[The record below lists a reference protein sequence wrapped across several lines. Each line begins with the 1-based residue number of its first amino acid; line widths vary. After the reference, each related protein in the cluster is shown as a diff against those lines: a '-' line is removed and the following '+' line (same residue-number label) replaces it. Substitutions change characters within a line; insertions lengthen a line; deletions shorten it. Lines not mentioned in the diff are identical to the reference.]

1 VTRKSIFLMGIV
13 LVIFL
18 FFVVGC
24 AVNIKQERETISSSI
39 EARVGK
45 SLPPISK
52 DQPFQLPVDVT
63 LEDGLSEEEAIAIA
77 LWNNAQFQA
86 DLVRLKLAKADLAE
100 ARMIKN
106 PVLSLLFPVGPK
118 QLEAALN
125 LPIEILWQ
133 RPNRIAFA
141 KLNTDQV
148 TENLI
153 QNGLSLVQ
161 DVLTAYADL
170 VLAEQRAEIMK
181 EEAGIQA
188 EIASIAGSRLRVG
201 DISELEATAIRLEA
215 LRTEE
220 NSINFIN
227 QAMIQNLRLKTLL
240 GMVAVT
246 DKEISLQPGY
256 VEYEETIL
264 VNELV
269 NLAYTARSDLKAAE
283 IAIEAAGK
291 RLGWERSKIVNLT
304 AVLDANAEGKEGFE
318 MGPGMQV
325 ELPIL
330 SWNKGGRA
338 RAAAQME
345 QAAKQYLA
353 TRNQISCEIR
363 EAYQNYL
370 SAHQILT
377 LLRNKSVPQAQ
388 QASQNAEK
396 AYLVGEISYLEYLE
410 FKRQLLSSRLREAE
424 AIANMRRAEA
434 QLRYSVGF
442 QPMKLDEE

>member
-1 VTRKSIFLMGIV
+1 VTRKSIFPMGIV

-52 DQPFQLPVDVT
+52 DQSFQLPEDVKM
-63 LEDGLSEEEAIAIA
+63 EDGLSEEEAIAIA

-86 DLVRLKLAKADLAE
+86 DLVRLRLAKADLAD

-141 KLNTDQV
+141 RLNTDQV

-201 DISELEATAIRLEA
+201 DISEMEATAIRLEA

-227 QAMIQNLRLKTLL
+227 QAKIQNLRLKTLL
-240 GMVAVT
+240 GMISASE
-246 DKEISLQPGY
+246 EISLQPGLL
-256 VEYEETIL
+256 EYEETMP
-264 VNELV
+264 VDELLK
-269 NLAYTARSDLKAAE
+269 LAYAARPDLRAAE

-291 RLGWERSKIVNLT
+291 RLGWERSKIFNLIG
-304 AVLDANAEGKEGFE
+304 VLDANGQGKEGFE
-318 MGPGMQV
+318 MGPGMQLEV
-325 ELPIL
+325 PLL
-330 SWNKGGRA
+330 NWNKGGRT

-345 QAAKQYLA
+345 QATKQYLA
-353 TRNQISCEIR
+353 TKDQISGEVQ
-363 EAYQNYL
+363 EAYHNYM

-377 LLRNKSVPQAQ
+377 LLRNKSVPDAQ
-388 QASQNAEK
+388 QASENAEK
-396 AYLVGEISYLEYLE
+396 AYSIGEISYLEFLQ
-410 FKRQLLSSRLREAE
+410 FQRQLLDSRLREAE
-424 AIANMRRAEA
+424 AAANMQKAGA
-434 QLRYSVGF
+434 QLRYSIGF
-442 QPMKLDEE
+442 KPMKVEEK

>member
-1 VTRKSIFLMGIV
+1 MTRKSIFPMGIV

-52 DQPFQLPVDVT
+52 DQSFQLPEDVKM
-63 LEDGLSEEEAIAIA
+63 EDGLSEEEAIAIA

-86 DLVRLKLAKADLAE
+86 DLVRLRLAKADLAD

-141 KLNTDQV
+141 RLNTDQV

-201 DISELEATAIRLEA
+201 DISEMEATAIRLEA

-227 QAMIQNLRLKTLL
+227 QAKIQNLRLKTLL
-240 GMVAVT
+240 GMISASE
-246 DKEISLQPGY
+246 EISLQPGLL
-256 VEYEETIL
+256 EYEETMP
-264 VNELV
+264 VDELLK
-269 NLAYTARSDLKAAE
+269 LAYAARPDLRAAE

-291 RLGWERSKIVNLT
+291 RLGWERSKIFNLIG
-304 AVLDANAEGKEGFE
+304 VLDANGQGKEGFE
-318 MGPGMQV
+318 MGPGMQLEV
-325 ELPIL
+325 PLL
-330 SWNKGGRA
+330 NWNKGGRT

-345 QAAKQYLA
+345 QATKQYLA
-353 TRNQISCEIR
+353 TKDQISGEVQ
-363 EAYQNYL
+363 EAYHNYM

-377 LLRNKSVPQAQ
+377 LLRNKSVPDAQ
-388 QASQNAEK
+388 QASENAEK
-396 AYLVGEISYLEYLE
+396 AYSIGEISYLEFLQ
-410 FKRQLLSSRLREAE
+410 FQRQLLDSRLREAE
-424 AIANMRRAEA
+424 AAANMQKAGA
-434 QLRYSVGF
+434 QLRYSIGF
-442 QPMKLDEE
+442 KPMKVEEK